1 MSVSNR
7 SIFTELFRGK
17 PTLERAEHAFARGR
31 AADAAVILRQ
41 LADQG
46 DPQAQLRL
54 AQLLE
59 SGDGVP
65 KNIVEAE
72 HWYRIAAEQDS
83 VAAQAWLGE
92 IYLTGAA
99 APAFTQDLEKAADW
113 NHRAARAGDPAA
125 QARLAHQY
133 ASGLGLKR
141 DLAAAEH
148 WFEAAASA
156 PAGPDQ
162 LAGMLGLGLLHAGA
176 YGQARDHAQALEWFE
191 RAAAQNDSTAA
202 LCLALLLLYGD
213 GIAHDEVRALA
224 LLEDAAVAGQP
235 AAMFHTAELYGR
247 GRFAEDRAARAANWR
262 RRAAAA
268 GYLARS
274 ESAAPE
280 LGLDQRPDLRHE
292 LQSAADWFHRVRAR
306 GPEQTPYHQDTL
318 QLGGPGRPRDPK
330 AARAWYRR
338 VAEQGSGAAC
348 MELANI
354 YATGNAVEKNDTTA
368 ARWYAQAAV
377 QGVEEGRYQLALL
390 HLYGR
395 GVAQNKPRAIALLT
409 QAAEGDHVASAWALY
424 RLYAEGKDI
433 EADATRAAYFLAR
446 AAECGSGRGSE
457 PVAAEAV
464 TAKSVKA
471 ESTTARPR
479 YILGSGVRIR

>member
-1 MSVSNR
+1 MNYR
-7 SIFTELFRGK
+7 STLTELFQGK
-17 PTLERAEHAFARGR
+17 PTLARADHAFARGR
-31 AADAAVILRQ
+31 AADAAIILRT

-46 DPQAQLRL
+46 DAQAQLRL

-65 KNIVEAE
+65 KSVVEAE

-148 WFEAAASA
+148 WFSACAGASGASA
-156 PAGPDQ
+156 V
-162 LAGMLGLGLLHAGA
+162 AGMLGLGLLYAGA
-176 YGQARDHAQALEWFE
+176 YGPARDHGRALECFE
-191 RAAAQNDSTAA
+191 RAAALNDSTAA

-213 GIAHDEVRALA
+213 AIAHDEVRALA
-224 LLEDAAVAGQP
+224 LLEHAAVAGQP
-235 AAMFHTAELYGR
+235 AAMFHAAELYR
-247 GRFAEDRAARAANWR
+247 RARFAERKAASAASWR
-262 RRAAAA
+262 RRAAAG
-268 GYLARS
+268 GYVLA
-274 ESAAPE
+274 
-280 LGLDQRPDLRHE
+280 DTDLRYE
-292 LQSAADWFHRVRAR
+292 LQAAADWFHRAR
-306 GPEQTPYHQDTL
+306 VQGADQTPYHLDML
-318 QLGGPGRPRDPK
+318 QLGGPGRPLDPK

-348 MELANI
+348 MQLASI
-354 YATGNAVEKNDTTA
+354 YANSNAVEKNDTTA

-377 QGVEEGRYQLALL
+377 LGVEEGRYQLALL

-395 GVAQNKPRAIALLT
+395 GVTKNTARAITLLR
-409 QAAEGDHVASAWALY
+409 QAAENDHQPAAWALY

-433 EADATRAAYFLAR
+433 EADPDKAAYFLAR
-446 AAECGSGRGSE
+446 AAESGSGSWPESSSPE
-457 PVAAEAV
+457 PATSQSGYIPGKAV
-464 TAKSVKA
+464 GLDG
-471 ESTTARPR
+471 
-479 YILGSGVRIR
+479 IH